1 MVAPGEMLAHGELW
15 TVKELFVYP
24 NEFIYWSV
32 QIVMYPFM
40 TGLVAGAFVLSSLYH
55 VFGIKQL
62 KDIARFALVFSFALL
77 FAAPMPIVL
86 HLQFPFRG
94 IEIFMTPHFTSAIA
108 AFGVVFFTY
117 GAIVAS
123 ELWFLYRKHFVEK
136 SLKLREKQDKTIA
149 EWIQYFIFCSL
160 TLGVYDISEE
170 ALHRDE
176 KAIKVLAG
184 IGIPVACFL
193 HGYAGFIFGSVK
205 ANALWMT
212 PLMPVIFIMSAVV
225 SGIALCMLTYIITM
239 EIKKFLAKRKRMQ
252 PGMRSQSIEE
262 IKGVEVHVIQMTAK
276 YLLFFLIA
284 AISLELLDLI
294 FRGYTA
300 LKSWDVLRSVIY
312 GRDFRDIFI
321 LQYGIGNLV
330 PLILFLIPGLTI
342 RRAVFGVILVLFGV
356 FMMRWNVVIG
366 GQAFSLSFAGLHAL
380 PSADHPAQ
388 TGRPS
393 RKGLFGALSIFIMP
407 FVAVLGHQQDIPGLR
422 RGPAGIRRL
431 VRGKFGYSSGRDRIS
446 GPALFRSCR
455 NVQQAA
461 SWLRWYLF
469 HGSNSPCNIL
479 LTQPHHL

>member
-1 MVAPGEMLAHGELW
+1 MLAHGELW
-15 TVKELFVYP
+15 TVKELFTYP

-55 VFGIKQL
+55 VFGIQQL
-62 KDIARFALVFSFALL
+62 KDMARFALVFSFALL
-77 FAAPMPIVL
+77 FVAPLPIML

-108 AFGVVFFTY
+108 AFGVVFFSY

-123 ELWFLYRKHFVEK
+123 ELWFLYRKHFVETA
-136 SLKLREKQDKTIA
+136 LKLREIPDKSLS
-149 EWIQYFIFCSL
+149 EWFQYLIFCSL

-170 ALHRDE
+170 SLHKDE

-225 SGIALCMLTYIITM
+225 SGIALCMLTYIVTM
-239 EIKKFLAKRKRMQ
+239 EIKKILATRRNASR
-252 PGMRSQSIEE
+252 GAYRSKEE
-262 IKGVEVHVIQMTAK
+262 IIGVEVNVIQMTAK
-276 YLLFFLIA
+276 YLVLFLVA

-294 FRGYTA
+294 FRTYTA
-300 LKSWDVLRSVIY
+300 VKSWDVLRSVIY
-312 GRDFRDIFI
+312 ERDFYDIFI
-321 LQYGIGNLV
+321 MQYGLGNLI

-342 RRAVFGVILVLFGV
+342 RRTVVSVILVLFGV

-366 GQAFSLSFAGLHAL
+366 GQAFSLSFMGYMHYHLPIIPDSWETFKEGL
-380 PSADHPAQ
+380 
-388 TGRPS
+388 G
-393 RKGLFGALSIFIMP
+393 GALCIFTMP
-407 FVAVLGHQQDIPGLR
+407 FVLFWVISKIFPIFPAEARQD
-422 RGPAGIRRL
+422 
-431 VRGKFGYSSGRDRIS
+431 
-446 GPALFRSCR
+446 
-455 NVQQAA
+455 
-461 SWLRWYLF
+461 
-469 HGSNSPCNIL
+469 
-479 LTQPHHL
+479 